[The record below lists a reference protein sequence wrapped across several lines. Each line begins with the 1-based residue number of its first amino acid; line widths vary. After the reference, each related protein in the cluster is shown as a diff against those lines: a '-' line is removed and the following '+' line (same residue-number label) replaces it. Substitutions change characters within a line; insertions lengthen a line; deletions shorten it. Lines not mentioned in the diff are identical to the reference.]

1 MELTQEEKAARLQQA
16 VINDSV
22 EELSKRYDE
31 LGEVEMSAPA
41 LGLACRFRGLDVVK
55 ALVEKG
61 ITFDF
66 PSTEEIET
74 RYRCYIGQK
83 YANYRTNYSL
93 YLLKIFR
100 GGLKGACSMKGMKF
114 TQNAKRDAGKPL
126 PFLADDER
134 IRVLDYLMQHKEKL
148 SFQPEEMLFYAIY
161 AKDTAIYEALKK
173 RGVMLSPRR
182 VQTITKGGAATD
194 GYWHEYG
201 AMTGKLA
208 DEDYIEV
215 MQLLALEL
223 GGKPFYYTEKMFAI
237 TRNRF
242 RDIKVFDYF
251 LAHFRQ
257 DKMNKYQMIRG
268 LIDDNVLEAMT
279 IVERERWLNAP
290 KKRDEMIAY
299 ASQNKKT
306 EALAWLLDF
315 KNRTADFAAEQE
327 KADKKLM
334 RELNAAPDSVYELK
348 KVWSYHKREDGTLA
362 ITDYKGKGIEVTVP
376 EKIGRGIV
384 TAIDVSA
391 FGGSYEIAA
400 YRGSS
405 DYTTREH
412 INQHRK
418 ITKITMPETIHT
430 ICRSAF
436 CDMYALKEINIPK
449 QVKEIHEYVFSGC
462 KALQSIIIPDAA
474 EKIDEYAFRECKSLK
489 KITIPGTVEKIGR
502 YAFVNCDQLEEVCI
516 CEGVREIDEYSF
528 QGCSSLKKVTIP
540 GTVEKIGKWAFANCS
555 MLKEVCLCEGVL
567 EIGECAFKSCSSLEK
582 IQIPKSVQRL
592 LTGQNNI
599 GITVEVF
606 HGCPKV
612 TVYCPEGS
620 RAEVYCREKNFRF
633 KNSEDKIV

>member
-16 VINDSV
+16 VINCSV
-22 EELSKRYDE
+22 EELLNVYDE
-31 LGEVEMSAPA
+31 LGDVEMSAPA
-41 LGLACRFRGLDVVK
+41 LGLACRFRGLDVAR

-61 ITFDF
+61 ISFDF
-66 PSTEEIET
+66 PSTPEIET

-100 GGLKGACSMKGMKF
+100 GGLKGACSTKGMKF

-126 PFLADDER
+126 PLLADDER
-134 IRVLDYLMQHKEKL
+134 VRVLDYLMQHKEKL

-161 AKDTAIYEALKK
+161 ARDTVIYEALKK
-173 RGVMLSPRR
+173 RGITLSQRR
-182 VQTITKGGAATD
+182 VQAITEGGAATD
-194 GYWHEYG
+194 GYWYEYG

-208 DEDYIEV
+208 DEDYLEV
-215 MQLLALEL
+215 MPLLASEL
-223 GGKPFYYTEKMFAI
+223 DGKPFYYTEKMFDI

-268 LIDDNVLEAMT
+268 LIDDNVLEAMA
-279 IVERERWLNAP
+279 IVEREGWLNAP

-299 ASQNKKT
+299 ASQKKKT

-327 KADKKLM
+327 KAEKKMM

-348 KVWSYHKREDGTLA
+348 KIWSYKKREDNTLM
-362 ITDYKGKGIEVTVP
+362 ITNYKGKGIEVTVP

-384 TAIDVSA
+384 TTIDISA
-391 FGGSYEIAA
+391 FRGSYAGA
-400 YRGSS
+400 YP
-405 DYTTREH
+405 TWEQ

-430 ICRSAF
+430 ICWSAF
-436 CDMYALKEINIPK
+436 RDMYALTEINIPRK
-449 QVKEIHEYVFSGC
+449 VEEIQKYVFSGC
-462 KALQSIIIPDAA
+462 KALQGITIPDAA
-474 EKIDEYAFRECKSLK
+474 KKIDEYAFHECKSLK
-489 KITIPGTVEKIGR
+489 NITIPCTVEKIGA
-502 YAFVNCDQLEEVCI
+502 YAFASCDRLEEVCI
-516 CEGVREIDEYSF
+516 CEGVREIDAYAF
-528 QGCSSLKKVTIP
+528 KDCSSLKKVTIP
-540 GTVEKIGKWAFANCS
+540 GTVERIGKWAFANCS
-555 MLKEVCLCEGVL
+555 MLKEVHVCEGVL

-582 IQIPKSVQRL
+582 IQIPQSVQCL

-599 GITVEVF
+599 GITAEVF
-606 HGCPKV
+606 HGCPRV

-620 RAEVYCREKNFRF
+620 RAEAYCREKGFRF
-633 KNSEDKIV
+633 EYDNKL

>member
-16 VINDSV
+16 VINCSV
-22 EELSKRYDE
+22 EELLNVYDE
-31 LGEVEMSAPA
+31 LGDVEMSAPA
-41 LGLACRFRGLDVVK
+41 LGLACRFRGLDVAM
-55 ALVEKG
+55 ALAEKG
-61 ITFDF
+61 ISFDF
-66 PSTEEIET
+66 PSTPEIET

-100 GGLKGACSMKGMKF
+100 GGLKGACSTKGMKF

-134 IRVLDYLMQHKEKL
+134 VRVVDYLMQQREKL

-161 AKDTAIYEALKK
+161 ARDTVIYEALKK
-173 RGVMLSPRR
+173 RGVTLSQRR
-182 VQTITKGGAATD
+182 VQAITEGGAATD
-194 GYWHEYG
+194 GYWYEYG

-208 DEDYIEV
+208 DEDYLEV
-215 MQLLALEL
+215 MQLLASEL
-223 GGKPFYYTEKMFAI
+223 SGKPFYYTEKMFDI

-251 LAHFRQ
+251 LSHFRQ

-268 LIDDNVLEAMT
+268 LIDDNVLEAMA
-279 IVERERWLNAP
+279 IVEREGWLNAP

-299 ASQNKKT
+299 ASQKKKT

-327 KADKKLM
+327 KAEKKMM
-334 RELNAAPDSVYELK
+334 RELNAAPDSVMELK
-348 KVWSYHKREDGTLA
+348 KLWSYRKREDGTLV
-362 ITDYKGKGIEVTVP
+362 ITNYKGKSTEVTVP

-384 TAIDVSA
+384 TTIDISA
-391 FGGSYEIAA
+391 FRGSYAGA
-400 YRGSS
+400 YP
-405 DYTTREH
+405 TWEQ

-430 ICRSAF
+430 ICWSAF
-436 CDMYALKEINIPK
+436 RDMYALTEINIPRK
-449 QVKEIHEYVFSGC
+449 VEEIQKYVFSGC
-462 KALQSIIIPDAA
+462 KALQGITIPDAA
-474 EKIDEYAFRECKSLK
+474 KKIDEYAFHECKSLK
-489 KITIPGTVEKIGR
+489 NITIPCTVEKIGA
-502 YAFVNCDQLEEVCI
+502 YAFASCDRLEEVCI
-516 CEGVREIDEYSF
+516 CEGVREIDAYAF
-528 QGCSSLKKVTIP
+528 KDCSSLKKVTIP

-555 MLKEVCLCEGVL
+555 MLKEVHVCEGVL

-582 IQIPKSVQRL
+582 IQIPQSVQCL

-599 GITVEVF
+599 GITAEVF
-606 HGCPKV
+606 HGCPRV

-620 RAEVYCREKNFRF
+620 RAEAYCREKGFRF
-633 KNSEDKIV
+633 EYDNKL

>member
-16 VINDSV
+16 VINCSV
-22 EELSKRYDE
+22 EELLNVYDE
-31 LGEVEMSAPA
+31 LGDVEMSAPA
-41 LGLACRFRGLDVVK
+41 LGLACRFRGLDVAR

-61 ITFDF
+61 ISFDF
-66 PSTEEIET
+66 PSTPEIET

-100 GGLKGACSMKGMKF
+100 GGLKGACSTKGMKF

-134 IRVLDYLMQHKEKL
+134 VRVLDYLMQQREKL
-148 SFQPEEMLFYAIY
+148 SFQPEEMLFYATY
-161 AKDTAIYEALKK
+161 ARDTIIYEALKK
-173 RGVMLSPRR
+173 RGVTLSQRR
-182 VQTITKGGAATD
+182 VQAITEGGAATD
-194 GYWHEYG
+194 GYWYEYG

-208 DEDYIEV
+208 DEDYLEV
-215 MQLLALEL
+215 MQLLASEL
-223 GGKPFYYTEKMFAI
+223 GGKPFYYTEKMFDI

-268 LIDDNVLEAMT
+268 LIDDNVLEAMA
-279 IVERERWLNAP
+279 IVEREGWLNAP

-299 ASQNKKT
+299 ASQKKKT

-327 KADKKLM
+327 KAEKKMM
-334 RELNAAPDSVYELK
+334 RELNAAPDSVMELK
-348 KVWSYHKREDGTLA
+348 KLWSYRKREDGTLV
-362 ITDYKGKGIEVTVP
+362 ITNYKGKSTEVTVP

-384 TAIDVSA
+384 TTIDISA
-391 FGGSYEIAA
+391 FRGSYAGA
-400 YRGSS
+400 YP
-405 DYTTREH
+405 TWEQ

-430 ICRSAF
+430 ICWSAF
-436 CDMYALKEINIPK
+436 RDMYALTEINIPRK
-449 QVKEIHEYVFSGC
+449 VEEIQKYVFSGC
-462 KALQSIIIPDAA
+462 KALQGITIPDAA
-474 EKIDEYAFRECKSLK
+474 KKIDEYAFHECKSLK
-489 KITIPGTVEKIGR
+489 NITIPCTVEKIGA
-502 YAFVNCDQLEEVCI
+502 YAFASCDRLEEVCI
-516 CEGVREIDEYSF
+516 CEGVREIDAYAF
-528 QGCSSLKKVTIP
+528 KDCSSLKKVTIP
-540 GTVEKIGKWAFANCS
+540 GTVERIGKWAFANCS
-555 MLKEVCLCEGVL
+555 MLKEVHVCEGVL

-582 IQIPKSVQRL
+582 IQIPQSVQCL

-599 GITVEVF
+599 GITAEVF
-606 HGCPKV
+606 HGCPRV

-620 RAEVYCREKNFRF
+620 RAEAYCREKGFRF
-633 KNSEDKIV
+633 EYDNKL

>member
-1 MELTQEEKAARLQQA
+1 MELTQEEKAVRLQQA
-16 VINDSV
+16 VINSSV
-22 EELSKRYDE
+22 EEILNVYDE
-31 LGEVEMSAPA
+31 LGDVEMSAPA
-41 LGLACRFRGLDVVK
+41 LGLACRFRGLGVVR

-61 ITFDF
+61 ISFDF
-66 PSTEEIET
+66 PSTPEIET

-100 GGLKGACSMKGMKF
+100 GGLKGACSTKGMKF

-134 IRVLDYLMQHKEKL
+134 VRVLDYLMQQREKL

-161 AKDTAIYEALKK
+161 ARDTVIYGALKK
-173 RGVMLSPRR
+173 RGVTLSQRR
-182 VQTITKGGAATD
+182 VQTITEGGAATD
-194 GYWHEYG
+194 GYWYEYG

-215 MQLLALEL
+215 MQQLALEL
-223 GGKPFYYTEKMFAI
+223 GGKPFYYTEKMFDI
-237 TRNRF
+237 TKNRF

-268 LIDDNVLEAMT
+268 LIDDDALEAMAV
-279 IVERERWLNAP
+279 VEREGWLSIP
-290 KKRDEMIAY
+290 KKRDEMIEY

-327 KADKKLM
+327 KAEKKMM
-334 RELNAAPDSVYELK
+334 RELNASPDSVYELK
-348 KVWSYHKREDGTLA
+348 KIWSYKKREDNTLM
-362 ITDYKGKGIEVTVP
+362 ITNYKGKGIEVTVP

-384 TAIDVSA
+384 TTIDVSA
-391 FGGSYEIAA
+391 FRGSYAGTYPSWEQI
-400 YRGSS
+400 
-405 DYTTREH
+405 D
-412 INQHRK
+412 QHRK

-436 CDMYALKEINIPK
+436 RDMYALTEINIPK
-449 QVKEIHEYVFSGC
+449 QIKEIQENVFSGC
-462 KALQSIIIPDAA
+462 KALQSITIPDTA
-474 EKIDEYAFRECKSLK
+474 EKIEENAFRECKSLK
-489 KITIPGTVEKIGR
+489 KITIPGTVEKIGA
-502 YAFVNCDQLEEVCI
+502 YAFVNCSLLEEVCI
-516 CEGVREIDEYSF
+516 CEGVREIDAYAF
-528 QGCSSLKKVTIP
+528 KDCSSLKKVRIP

-555 MLKEVCLCEGVL
+555 MLKEVYVCEGVL

-582 IQIPKSVQRL
+582 IGIPQSVQHL
-592 LTGQNNI
+592 LTDQNNI
-599 GITVEVF
+599 GITAEVF

-620 RAEVYCREKNFRF
+620 RAEAYCREKGFRF
-633 KNSEDKIV
+633 EYDYKL